1 MDNTN
6 FDLQN
11 YSSTFS
17 FKNKVLRLTWNIFAI
32 IFFKPFKLNVFK
44 RYRNLVLNLFG
55 AQIDPSANVYASV
68 RIWAPWNL
76 KMGPFSTLG
85 PEVDCYNQ
93 GEIRIGSNT
102 IISQKTYLCASSHN
116 HKRPDFPLVLCPIQI
131 GDGVWV
137 AADSFIGPGVR
148 IGNNAVVGARAAV
161 FKDLGPDKVY
171 GGNPAKFIKNK

>member
-32 IFFKPFKLNVFK
+32 FFFKPFKLNVFK
-44 RYRNLVLNLFG
+44 RYRNFLLNLFG

-102 IISQKTYLCASSHN
+102 IISQKTYLCASSHD
-116 HKRPDFPLVLCPIQI
+116 HKKPDFPLILCPIQI

-161 FKDLGPDKVY
+161 FRDLDPDKVY
-171 GGNPAKFIKNK
+171 GGNPAKFIKNR